1 MHFLAQWNLKK
12 PLRSQNLFYFSWSW
26 IFFWILFWLHTI
38 CVPKICQSNLLIW
51 NDSSVWKHKV
61 FKKKVLLFAVFYLFK
76 FLFCLVPENQTNLLS
91 NQIFKSILLDF
102 LKFTIHNIMHN
113 HYSFLLDVKGQT
125 ILEGNCEVFNSTKR
139 QV

>member
-1 MHFLAQWNLKK
+1 MEATTFSKLVLFFVVLDFFL
-12 PLRSQNLFYFSWSW
+12 
-26 IFFWILFWLHTI
+26 ILFWLHTI

-51 NDSSVWKHKV
+51 NASSVWKHKV
-61 FKKKVLLFAVFYLFK
+61 FKKKFYFSRSLTF
-76 FLFCLVPENQTNLLS
+76 FNSLFCLVPENQTNLLC

-113 HYSFLLDVKGQT
+113 NYSFLLDVKGQT
-125 ILEGNCEVFNSTKR
+125 ILEGNCEVLNSTKR